1 MLCAYTRLSFTI
13 SHCHTHTHTDSS
25 RLTGENIHCQ
35 CEKWSG
41 TDGIRMIETTYNGSH
56 NFPVSLSLSP
66 SLVDRFLPLYL
77 PAPAFSP
84 SYTQAFSMSV
94 SQLLPKRLRLNGSPT
109 APHKV
114 SQEEKERRENGREE
128 EAWRG
133 GGRRGSAVLFLHL
146 FEIPP
151 PPVLFSAPLFLDHC
165 TACNNL
171 KSRNIRSHA
180 RDLLLLKQL
189 K

>member
-35 CEKWSG
+35 CEKWRG

-84 SYTQAFSMSV
+84 SYTQAFSMPV
-94 SQLLPKRLRLNGSPT
+94 SQLLPKRLRLSGSPM

-133 GGRRGSAVLFLHL
+133 GGRRGSAVLFLQL
-146 FEIPP
+146 FEIFPP
-151 PPVLFSAPLFLDHC
+151 PCVIFSPSIFGSLHC
-165 TACNNL
+165 LQQLEITKQPKRSL
-171 KSRNIRSHA
+171 SRT
-180 RDLLLLKQL
+180 
-189 K
+189 

>member
-1 MLCAYTRLSFTI
+1 MVISCIKVKVWNQTPGYTVELYSGVKDKYIVLCAYTRLSFTI

-56 NFPVSLSLSP
+56 NFPVSLSP

-84 SYTQAFSMSV
+84 SYTQAFSMASSLTALAKEAQAQWKPHGTTQ
-94 SQLLPKRLRLNGSPT
+94 SQPRGEREAG
-109 APHKV
+109 
-114 SQEEKERRENGREE
+114 ERERRRSVE
-128 EAWRG
+128 
-133 GGRRGSAVLFLHL
+133 GRRTQGSSCF
-146 FEIPP
+146 IS
-151 PPVLFSAPLFLDHC
+151 PPV
-165 TACNNL
+165 
-171 KSRNIRSHA
+171 
-180 RDLLLLKQL
+180 
-189 K
+189 